1 MYLSITISA
10 ICFSVRIFIFPTYD
24 AGLARQQF
32 LATKTFRT
40 YVTCK
45 PTNQIAVKIK
55 KRKRK
60 NSPLVC
66 ADSVTEEESELASH
80 RGFHVSL
87 KRYKIATFLY
97 RFRCHRWSQVQF
109 NAINSRCLYQNVN
122 GKPVWL
128 GFTYV
133 FVVTGKSKLIRLTL
147 PSSSQLGSFM

>member
-1 MYLSITISA
+1 MYLYITLSS
-10 ICFSVRIFIFPTYD
+10 ICFSVHIFIFPTYD

-32 LATKTFRT
+32 LVMKTFRT

-55 KRKRK
+55 KT
-60 NSPLVC
+60 NSPLCPLVC

-80 RGFHVSL
+80 RGFHVCL

-109 NAINSRCLYQNVN
+109 NAINIHCLYQNVN
-122 GKPVWL
+122 GRPVWL

-133 FVVTGKSKLIRLTL
+133 FVVTGKSQLIRLTL